1 MRSTTGSCTVKLYRR
16 ERAAMETQTTY
27 TQARAN
33 LAKLC
38 DQVTENN
45 DVVIITRRGGGDV
58 ALIAADELASILE
71 TLHLL
76 RSPKNADR
84 LLKAVKEAK
93 ARKGR
98 KQTVESL
105 RREVGLAEE
114 E

>member
-1 MRSTTGSCTVKLYRR
+1 
-16 ERAAMETQTTY
+16 METQTTY

-38 DQVTENN
+38 DQVTENR
-45 DVVIITRRGGGDV
+45 DIVVIRRRRGGDV
-58 ALIAADELASILE
+58 ALVAADELSSILE

-84 LLKAVKEAK
+84 LLSALRDAK
-93 ARKGR
+93 AGKGKPR
-98 KQTVESL
+98 SIRLL